1 MTRNEA
7 QEAINAVL
15 HDVEECKDQ
24 DFVNE
29 IYKLTT
35 QTVRKLPDQ
44 ERLWFRVAMRY
55 CELCYRRGDVK
66 ECQLHLDELLKSC
79 QNPDGSDDP
88 SKSGLRACARPRARA
103 GRLESRALNSLAT
116 QAPSCWRFTR
126 STAAFPSPRTTR
138 CVSRRCTRRP
148 RTCRPP

>member
-1 MTRNEA
+1 M
-7 QEAINAVL
+7 L

-29 IYKLTT
+29 IYKLTM
-35 QTVRKLPDQ
+35 QTVKKLPDQ

-88 SKSGLRACARPRARA
+88 SKSRLRACAAAGGAGAR
-103 GRLESRALNSLAT
+103 
-116 QAPSCWRFTR
+116 
-126 STAAFPSPRTTR
+126 
-138 CVSRRCTRRP
+138 
-148 RTCRPP
+148 